1 MFNDFLLS
9 GFEFKDNDDFLRFKF
24 KVVNSIALVVTI
36 FSLIFAILSDL
47 GINELGII
55 HTNVNYAYACLS
67 MVTIGYLRLS
77 KDNLNISAHIIL
89 LASLVTF
96 SSALLFAIHD
106 EFRIIWFYLLVYTA
120 YILVGSSYGI
130 MYTVASIFVILLENY
145 FFDLGLSDLAIN
157 SATLGLVI
165 GSLLSLIY
173 TNKITEY
180 QKILYTKNQQLEKL
194 SSTDFLTGIMNRR
207 IFDETISECF
217 LEFKTNER
225 NFSLLILDLD
235 HLKKFNDEYGHMV
248 GDEIIVSFTYI
259 IKLILKKED
268 IFARIGGKEFA
279 IILQDTNK
287 IDAIKVAQTICQ
299 EVARKEIYT
308 TGDSIAIRTSIGLSM
323 SEPEHTHSDEIFQ
336 RAGRALF
343 KAKDEGRN
351 KVCIL

>member
-9 GFEFKDNDDFLRFKF
+9 GFEFKENDDFLRFKF

-36 FSLIFAILSDL
+36 LSLILAILSDL
-47 GINELGII
+47 GINDLGII
-55 HTNVNYAYACLS
+55 YTNVNYVYACLAMLS
-67 MVTIGYLRLS
+67 IGYLRLS

-96 SSALLFAIHD
+96 SYALLFVIHD
-106 EFRIIWFYLLVYTA
+106 EFRIMWFYLLVYTA

-145 FFDLGLSDLAIN
+145 FFDLGLSGLAIN

-180 QKILYTKNQQLEKL
+180 QNILYTKNQKLKEL
-194 SSTDFLTGIMNRR
+194 SSTDFLTGIMNKR

-235 HLKKFNDEYGHMV
+235 HLQKVNDKFGHTV

-268 IFARIGGKEFA
+268 IFARIGGVEFA

-287 IDAIKVAQTICQ
+287 LDAIRVAQTICQ

-323 SEPEHTHSDEIFQ
+323 SESEQTHSDEIFQ
-336 RAGRALF
+336 CAGRALF

>member
-24 KVVNSIALVVTI
+24 KIVNSIAIIVTI

-55 HTNVNYAYACLS
+55 HTNVNYVYACCAMVS
-67 MVTIGYLRLS
+67 MGYLRLS
-77 KDNLNISAHIIL
+77 KENLNVATHIIL
-89 LASLVTF
+89 LASLATF
-96 SSALLFAIHD
+96 SSALLFVIQD
-106 EFRIIWFYLLVYTA
+106 EFRIMWFYLLVYTA
-120 YILVGSSYGI
+120 YILAGSSYGI
-130 MYTVASIFVILLENY
+130 MYTIASIFVILLENY

-157 SATLGLVI
+157 SATIGLLI
-165 GSLLSLIY
+165 GSLLSIIY

-180 QKILYTKNQQLEKL
+180 QNILYTKNKRLEKL
-194 SSTDFLTGIMNRR
+194 SATDFLTGIMNRR
-207 IFDETISECF
+207 LFDETISKCF
-217 LEFKTNER
+217 LEFKTSER

-235 HLKKFNDEYGHMV
+235 HFKQVNDEHGHTV

-268 IFARIGGKEFA
+268 VFARIRGEEFA

-287 IDAIKVAQTICQ
+287 IDAIKIAQTICQ

-308 TGDSIAIRTSIGLSM
+308 TGDRIAIRTSIGLCM
-323 SEPEHTHSDEIFQ
+323 SASEHTHSGEMFQ
-336 RAGRALF
+336 CAGKALL

-351 KVCIL
+351 KVCII